1 MEDTRAVW
9 RWRLADELSQDVR
22 YAPRTF
28 RRQPGFAVVVVPT
41 LALGIGANTAIFSL
55 FEAIMLRGLALH
67 EPEQLYFVAHGARRF
82 APSSNYPLL
91 RAHAP
96 GPTCLPASLATRG
109 HVQSGRGRWRRNDA
123 RTVRQRQ
130 LSRGSR
136 CADGDRARFTAENDR
151 DGAGT
156 LVAVISDGYW
166 TRKFGRDPQ
175 VLGQTLTIDGR
186 VVNRGRHGRR
196 LGGLDPTRVDITL
209 PLAVRT
215 LDAPGLLTDHETW
228 LGDMP
233 IVVRVRSGVEP
244 SGPPLRSMPR
254 SSSFSPS
261 RPMSGCVSCP
271 DGTLSARR

>member
-22 YAPRTF
+22 YALRTF

-55 FEAIMLRGLALH
+55 FEAIMLRGW
-67 EPEQLYFVAHGARRF
+67 PCTSR
-82 APSSNYPLL
+82 SSSTSS
-91 RAHAP
+91 RTVP
-96 GPTCLPASLATRG
+96 GASLHPRTIRTTSACADRRVYRRHLLLEATFRVAAGDGVEMTRG
-109 HVQSGRGRWRRNDA
+109 QFVSGNYHAVLGVPMAIGRG
-123 RTVRQRQ
+123 
-130 LSRGSR
+130 
-136 CADGDRARFTAENDR
+136 FTAENDR

-186 VVNRGRHGRR
+186 ALSIVGVTAAGF
-196 LGGLDPTRVDITL
+196 GGLDPTRVDIT
-209 PLAVRT
+209 PSCRADARRTGLADRSRDVAGRHADRGPRQVRRRT
-215 LDAPGLLTDHETW
+215 ERAAL
-228 LGDMP
+228 
-233 IVVRVRSGVEP
+233 
-244 SGPPLRSMPR
+244 SMPR